1 MVTAFVKNRAWW
13 PRPIEEVT
21 RTRTA
26 ELDVPGRSQVVFT
39 PGHTLSHCAFHFAER
54 DTVTAGDSLVTLN
67 PYRGT
72 TGAQIVSN
80 AATADPDRAL
90 ESLDGL
96 AETGARTVLVGHGE
110 PWTGGVE
117 RLVRTAKARGP
128 S

>member
-1 MVTAFVKNRAWW
+1 MPGDPAPSKRSRAFAPQSWTCPV
-13 PRPIEEVT
+13 
-21 RTRTA
+21 
-26 ELDVPGRSQVVFT
+26 G
-39 PGHTLSHCAFHFAER
+39 HCAFHFPER
-54 DTVTAGDSLVTLN
+54 DTVIAGDSLVTLN

-72 TGAQIVSN
+72 TGAQIVSS

-90 ESLDGL
+90 ESLDAL

-117 RLVRTAKARGP
+117 RLVRSAKARGP